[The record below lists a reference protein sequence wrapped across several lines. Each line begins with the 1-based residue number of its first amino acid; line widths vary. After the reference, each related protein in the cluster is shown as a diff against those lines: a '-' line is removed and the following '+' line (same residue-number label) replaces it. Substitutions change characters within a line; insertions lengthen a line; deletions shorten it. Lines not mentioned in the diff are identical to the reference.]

1 MKKINVSFLLGITLF
16 TFHHPSVV
24 AQVLPYKWEKLEHIA
39 SKMGEA
45 SKSNTPKVTKGSL
58 DLGSGNHPSP
68 RQGAMLWNDKK
79 GNIYMFGGEGIEET
93 GEVGVF
99 NELWSFNLITQSW
112 ELKKGNRKVNQK
124 VERYAKSIESIN
136 TQPEGRKGAST
147 WVDKN
152 GDLWMFGGRGFDNVS
167 NYDQMWHFSAKK
179 NNWIL
184 MGGTDKTNQKNK
196 VSNKKENS
204 TGSLPGAR
212 YGSAFWS
219 DKDGNF
225 WMFGGSVYS
234 NEKAK
239 DSYLADLWQFDF
251 NKKTWILVAGPIEED
266 PKVSASDK
274 EDFGRIPSARAQAS
288 SWYNS
293 NNNSLYI
300 YGGYGLDPKAL
311 GDGGLSDLW
320 QFDIIAK
327 RWILLKGK
335 SGHFEK
341 SITGVTGVASDD
353 VTPGFRHEAISW
365 TDDLGDFW
373 LFGGQR
379 TTQNNIMYLNND
391 IWKYSPSNNK
401 WMYIQSNGNP
411 PIQKGGNGFSDS
423 NGNLWIFGG
432 NYVDSE
438 LTNRVSNDLWK
449 FKTK

>member
-1 MKKINVSFLLGITLF
+1 MKNINVYFPLGIILF
-16 TFHHPSVV
+16 TFVNFRIE
-24 AQVLPYKWEKLEHIA
+24 AQVLPNQWEKLERFD
-39 SKMGEA
+39 SKNLEGL
-45 SKSNTPKVTKGSL
+45 KSNTPKVTKVSL

-79 GNIYMFGGEGIEET
+79 GSIYMFGGEGVEET

-99 NELWSFNLITQSW
+99 NELWSFNLTTQSW

-124 VERYAKSIESIN
+124 VERYAKSIESFN

-179 NNWIL
+179 NTWIL
-184 MGGTDKTNQKNK
+184 MGGSDKTNQKNN
-196 VSNKKENS
+196 VSIKKENS
-204 TGSLPGAR
+204 AGSLPGAR
-212 YGSAFWS
+212 YGSAFWT

-234 NEKAK
+234 NDKAK

-266 PKVSASDK
+266 PKVSPSDK

-341 SITGVTGVASDD
+341 SNTGVTEVASDD
-353 VTPGFRHEAISW
+353 VTPGFRHEAINW